1 MKTIICDIDG
11 NLTKYTGRGHL
22 GIVSED
28 HKLLPGVLERM
39 RKWEMKGHRII
50 LITGRRESV
59 RERTESELRRLGI
72 PFDVLLM
79 GYADS
84 GRVLINDLS
93 PGLGTKCHAVPVVRD
108 GDWNKVNW
116 GAVGLDSLE

>member
-1 MKTIICDIDG
+1 MG
-11 NLTKYTGRGHL
+11 NGHKAVVERAHE
-22 GIVSED
+22 I
-28 HKLLPGVLERM
+28 LPGVFERM
-39 RKWEMKGHRII
+39 RKWEAQGHKII

-116 GAVGLDSLE
+116 GAVGLDKLS